1 MTGEPAH
8 LRKGREAHQRQAKRL
23 RRREAEKR
31 VRAYL
36 RWLKAG
42 SPMREI
48 PPVPSSA
55 DFRISR
61 GERG

>member
-1 MTGEPAH
+1 MTGEPEA

-23 RRREAEKR
+23 RHREAAKR
-31 VRAYL
+31 VRAYM

-42 SPMREI
+42 SPAGAI